1 MFLESDELRELL
13 YSDASSFGIELTD
26 NQAYLLLKYIDLVV
40 EKNKVIN
47 LTRITD
53 PISAIRLHLIDSLLL
68 AAAVS
73 SKCKFIDIGTGA
85 GMPGIPFAI
94 ATGSNGYLLDSVGK
108 KIIAVNEFI
117 NELGLQKSLLGVN
130 SRAEEFV
137 LKNHHT
143 LDLVMARAV
152 APLCTLVEY
161 ASPFLHTDG
170 LFLAAKSRITD
181 EELSD
186 GLKAACIVGLSMVS
200 RETFELPDNAGH
212 REILVFQ
219 KNGKEKVR
227 LPRKNGMAKNH
238 PLI

>member
-26 NQAYLLLKYIDLVV
+26 NQTYLLLKYIDLVV

-137 LKNHHT
+137 LKCHHT

-170 LFLAAKSRITD
+170 LFLAAKSRITN

-186 GLKAACIVGLSMVS
+186 GLIAASIVGLSMVS
-200 RETFELPDNAGH
+200 REIFELPDNAGH

-219 KNGKEKVR
+219 KNGIEKVR

>member
-1 MFLESDELRELL
+1 MFLESDGLRELL
-13 YSDASSFGIELTD
+13 CSDASSFGIELTD
-26 NQAYLLLKYIDLVV
+26 KQTHLLLKYMDLVV

-53 PISAIRLHLIDSLLL
+53 PVSAVRLHLIDSLLL
-68 AAAVS
+68 AATVS
-73 SKCKFIDIGTGA
+73 NKNKFIDIGTGA

-108 KIIAVNEFI
+108 KINAVNEFI

-137 LKNHHT
+137 LKNHHV

-170 LFLAAKSRITD
+170 LFLAAKSHITD
-181 EELSD
+181 EELSN
-186 GLKAACIVGLSMVS
+186 GLKAASLVGLSMVS
-200 RETFELPDNAGH
+200 RETFELPDNTGH

-219 KNGKEKVR
+219 KNSKEKMR
-227 LPRKNGMAKNH
+227 LPRKNGMAKKH

>member
-26 NQAYLLLKYIDLVV
+26 NQTYLLLKYIDLVV

-137 LKNHHT
+137 LKCHHT

-170 LFLAAKSRITD
+170 LFLAAKSRITN

-186 GLKAACIVGLSMVS
+186 GLKAASIVGLSMVS

>member
-1 MFLESDELRELL
+1 MFLESDDLRELL
-13 YSDASSFGIELTD
+13 RSDASSFGIELTD
-26 NQAYLLLKYIDLVV
+26 NQTHLLLNYMDLVV

-53 PISAIRLHLIDSLLL
+53 PVSAVRLHLIDSLLL
-68 AAAVS
+68 AATVS
-73 SKCKFIDIGTGA
+73 NKNKFIDIGTGA

-108 KIIAVNEFI
+108 KINAVNKFI

-137 LKNHHT
+137 LKNYHV

-161 ASPFLHTDG
+161 ASPFLYTDG
-170 LFLAAKSRITD
+170 LFLAAKSHITD
-181 EELSD
+181 EELSN
-186 GLKAACIVGLSMVS
+186 GLKAASVVGLSMVS

-219 KNGKEKVR
+219 KNSKEKLR

>member
-40 EKNKVIN
+40 EKNIVIN

-200 RETFELPDNAGH
+200 RETLSFPTMLDTERYLYS
-212 REILVFQ
+212 RRMEKKRFVCLVRMEWQ
-219 KNGKEKVR
+219 R
-227 LPRKNGMAKNH
+227 IIR
-238 PLI
+238 

>member
-68 AAAVS
+68 AAFS

-143 LDLVMARAV
+143 LDLVV

-170 LFLAAKSRITD
+170 LFLAAKSRITN

-186 GLKAACIVGLSMVS
+186 GLKAASIVGLSMVS

-219 KNGKEKVR
+219 KNGIEKVR
-227 LPRKNGMAKNH
+227 LPRKNGTAKNH
-238 PLI
+238 PLF